1 MWIIW
6 PLIGINNIS
15 EEIILINH
23 IGFNIFIKEINMN
36 NVDNLAINRN

>member
-15 EEIILINH
+15 EEIISIIH
-23 IGFNIFIKEINMN
+23 IGFSGAKEINMN
-36 NVDNLAINRN
+36 NVDNSAINWN

>member
-15 EEIILINH
+15 EEIILIIH
-23 IGFNIFIKEINMN
+23 IGFSGAKETSLH
-36 NVDNLAINRN
+36 NVDNSAINWN